1 MKRLALLALILPVL
15 GGCGP
20 LLNLN
25 LMFTGEQTSLESQVL
40 GAYGRLDDD
49 LAAYS
54 SVRAVQPDGTLAPP
68 RPVTSSQAAA
78 LLAMQNRQYNRDDV
92 ELLLANRIVGERS
105 DGMLERL
112 VAPLP
117 PVDRITPQLVEQ
129 IVAEENADRAV
140 LIERLMR
147 TTPGVTEGQRP
158 DVAWIF
164 ATTNIDRAPAG
175 ALVMERT
182 GQWRTK

>member
-1 MKRLALLALILPVL
+1 MKRIALLAIMLLPL
-15 GGCGP
+15 AGCGP

-40 GAYGRLDDD
+40 GAYERLDDD

-92 ELLLANRIVGERS
+92 ELLLSAQVVGERS

-117 PVDRITPQLVEQ
+117 PVERITPQLVER

-140 LIERLMR
+140 LVERLMR
-147 TTPGVTEGQRP
+147 TTPGVTEAQRA

-164 ATTNIDRAPAG
+164 ASTNIDRAPSG
-175 ALVMERT
+175 ASVMERT